1 MATDTPTVGEAAMDI
16 PTEEDQIMD
25 IPTEVMPMAT
35 VIITEVWLAMAT
47 RTLTP

>member
-1 MATDTPTVGEAAMDI
+1 MATDTPTEAEAAMDI
-16 PTEEDQIMD
+16 PTEEDQVMD
-25 IPTEVMPMAT
+25 IPMVAMPMAT